1 MYDDLVV
8 DIHKQL
14 ILDVLH
20 RNRDAHRAVFVKAL
34 GRYHELLEQAL
45 VDRIDAIDKHPDK
58 PVKLLINL
66 PTPEDHTRDYDRVIA
81 MIQRHQGETVSMSE
95 QKYANYMDDEWD
107 WTRAWVGNTRSYVSG
122 E

>member
-8 DIHKQL
+8 DIHKTL
-14 ILDVLH
+14 ILNVL
-20 RNRDAHRAVFVKAL
+20 RANRDAHRAIFVEAL
-34 GRYHELLEQAL
+34 GRYHELLEQTLAT
-45 VDRIDAIDKHPDK
+45 RIEAIRERPDK

-81 MIQRHQGETVSMSE
+81 MIERHQGQTVSMSE

-107 WTRAWVGNTRSYVSG
+107 WTRAWAGTTKSYVSG